1 MLVCLPQPTIW
12 LGIYRYKKQSKM
24 TEQEE
29 KKDSVDYLLDII
41 ANLLGDKST
50 YDSIK
55 FNQICLNA
63 NSKHENELKEAYNKG
78 YSKGYTD
85 HANLINML
93 NK

>member
-1 MLVCLPQPTIW
+1 
-12 LGIYRYKKQSKM
+12 M

-63 NSKHENELKEAYNKG
+63 NAKHEKELNEAFEKG
-78 YSKGYTD
+78 FDEGVK
-85 HANLINML
+85 HINQLIISNERFPF
-93 NK
+93 

>member
-1 MLVCLPQPTIW
+1 
-12 LGIYRYKKQSKM
+12 M

-63 NSKHENELKEAYNKG
+63 NAKHEKELNEAFEKG
-78 YSKGYTD
+78 FDEGVK
-85 HANLINML
+85 HVNQLIMSDE
-93 NK
+93 KFPF

>member
-1 MLVCLPQPTIW
+1 
-12 LGIYRYKKQSKM
+12 M

-50 YDSIK
+50 HDSIK

-63 NSKHENELKEAYNKG
+63 NAKHEKELDEAYEEGRK
-78 YSKGYTD
+78 YTD
-85 HANLINML
+85 GIIS
-93 NK
+93 KEKKFPF

>member
-1 MLVCLPQPTIW
+1 
-12 LGIYRYKKQSKM
+12 M

-50 YDSIK
+50 HDSIK

-63 NSKHENELKEAYNKG
+63 NAKHEQSLKVAFEKG
-78 YSKGYTD
+78 FDEGVK
-85 HANLINML
+85 HINQLIMSDE
-93 NK
+93 KFPF